1 MVYLIKVAVAHDLK
15 QQHMFDPRSLRPLIP
30 QTSKRSALKFD
41 ILTEPARIIVRITTD
56 CMLYILMSN
65 TLPRFYTFP
74 LSGITNELS
83 DDFIKKSAKSLNQAI
98 LLVSLNRK
106 ID

>member
-1 MVYLIKVAVAHDLK
+1 VVYLIKVAMGPDLK
-15 QQHMFDPRSLRPLIP
+15 QQHIFAPRSLLPLIP

-41 ILTEPARIIVRITTD
+41 ILTEPARIIVRMTTD

-65 TLPRFYTFP
+65 TLPRFSHFP
-74 LSGITNELS
+74 FRASQM
-83 DDFIKKSAKSLNQAI
+83 KSVMI
-98 LLVSLNRK
+98 LLRSRRNIKPRDSARFSNRK

>member
-1 MVYLIKVAVAHDLK
+1 
-15 QQHMFDPRSLRPLIP
+15 MFAPRSLRPFIP

-41 ILTEPARIIVRITTD
+41 ILTEPARIIVRMTTD

-74 LSGITNELS
+74 LSGITNEIN
-83 DDFIKKSAKSLNQAI
+83 DDFIKKSVKSLNQAV